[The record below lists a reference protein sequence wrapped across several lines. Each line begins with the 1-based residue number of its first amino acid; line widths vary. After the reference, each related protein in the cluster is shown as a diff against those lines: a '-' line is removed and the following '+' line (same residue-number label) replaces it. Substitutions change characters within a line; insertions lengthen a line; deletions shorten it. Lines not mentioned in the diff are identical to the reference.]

1 MNTPYVFKKCSKCG
15 EWLVACKVNFYRS
28 KSCKYRLQ
36 AYCKKCGTEQQKQYR
51 KNNKEQIAEQQKQW
65 REQNKER
72 CRELKKRWDKNNKD
86 KKAEHDKKYRESH
99 KEQLSEKKK
108 LYYEKNKEYL
118 SKYKKRYHELNREI
132 RIKKSKEN
140 YQKNK
145 ERILQHNK
153 ENYQK
158 NKERILQHNKQ
169 YRQSPRGQVVQFNAY
184 NNRRLKEQN
193 QGSGITEE
201 QWLEM
206 MKYFNWECAYSGE
219 CIGYK
224 NTRSI
229 DHITPISRGGEHEIW
244 NVVPMYRPYNSSK
257 QDKDLLEWYKEQDFY
272 SEERLQKIYEWQ
284 EYAFTK
290 YGK

>member
-1 MNTPYVFKKCSKCG
+1 MNIPYVFKRCSKCG
-15 EWLVACKVNFYRS
+15 EWLVACSVNFYKQKRG
-28 KSCKYRLQ
+28 KYGLQ
-36 AYCKKCGTEQQKQYR
+36 VYCKKCK
-51 KNNKEQIAEQQKQW
+51 AEQQKQW

-153 ENYQK
+153 
-158 NKERILQHNKQ
+158 Q

-193 QGSGITEE
+193 QGSGRTEE

-229 DHITPISRGGEHEIW
+229 DHITPISKGGEHEIW

-284 EYAFTK
+284 EYAFNK
-290 YGK
+290 WHKEEIVK

>member
-1 MNTPYVFKKCSKCG
+1 MNAPYVFKKCSKCG
-15 EWLVACKVNFYRS
+15 EWLVANNINFNKS
-28 KSCKYRLQ
+28 KKGKYRLQ
-36 AYCKKCGTEQQKQYR
+36 AYCKKCKAKQQKQYR
-51 KNNKEQIAEQQKQW
+51 EKNKGKIKQYYEDNKDKILEQCKQYREKNREKIKQYYKENKDKIAEQQKQYY
-65 REQNKER
+65 KE
-72 CRELKKRWDKNNKD
+72 NKD
-86 KKAEHDKKYRESH
+86 KIAERHKQWCDENKDKI
-99 KEQLSEKKK
+99 L
-108 LYYEKNKEYL
+108 
-118 SKYKKRYHELNREI
+118 
-132 RIKKSKEN
+132 KKSKQ
-140 YQKNK
+140 YY
-145 ERILQHNK
+145 K
-153 ENYQK
+153 ENKDKVLEQC
-158 NKERILQHNKQ
+158 KQ
-169 YRQSPRGQVVQFNAY
+169 YREVNRDKIAEYFKQRNATPQGQIANFNRR
-184 NNRRLKEQN
+184 NRRRLKEQN